1 MDGLAASPK
10 PTSSIAVVLNT
21 APIKAVLARLV
32 AVDISVRPHAAIV
45 TAITHAAIAHPIIGA
60 ITIVHI
66 AWIIAIA
73 PLGTRGQEKA
83 QQEPDPGFHRI
94 RGCLRLFYRHGF
106 GSQDA

>member
-1 MDGLAASPK
+1 MDGLAASAK
-10 PTSSIAVVLNT
+10 PTSSIAVVLKT

-45 TAITHAAIAHPIIGA
+45 TAIAHPIIGA